1 MNLTQVWSAVPFQS
15 YAGGEY
21 KSSSTAS
28 FPRSTTMSAAL
39 FRLLP
44 GGVRE
49 PHWHDDM
56 SEQPGCSSCYAAA
69 FTSTDVLLAQ
79 LLSVTNAQLHVILR
93 FAVRQC

>member
-1 MNLTQVWSAVPFQS
+1 MRLFRFTCAAQVNLTQVWSAVPFQS

-28 FPRSTTMSAAL
+28 FPGSTTMSAAL

-49 PHWHDDM
+49 PHWHDVD
-56 SEQPGCSSCYAAA
+56 E
-69 FTSTDVLLAQ
+69 
-79 LLSVTNAQLHVILR
+79 
-93 FAVRQC
+93 